1 MIAAGQVMEALAS
14 IITFTLYLR
23 PSECLRLQ
31 GKLIT
36 APAQAPRRVQDGQG
50 QMWPLLLH
58 PQEGGDTSKTGRV
71 DESLLADNPLFPWLP
86 QVLGLLKAKFPHSL
100 VFNFGQAQWGRA
112 LKGAASACGLT
123 ALGDPCLHRLRH
135 GGVSHDLLFKART
148 LLSAKKRGRW
158 ASDRSLARYERG
170 GRINEQ
176 LSLLSQD
183 ILIAA
188 DLAASNIGVTLV
200 NAFRSL

>member
-1 MIAAGQVMEALAS
+1 
-14 IITFTLYLR
+14 
-23 PSECLRLQ
+23 
-31 GKLIT
+31 
-36 APAQAPRRVQDGQG
+36 
-50 QMWPLLLH
+50 MWSTLLH
-58 PQEGGDTSKTGRV
+58 PHEGSDTSRTGRV
-71 DESLLADNPLFPWLP
+71 DGSLLADHPRLPWLP

-112 LKGAASACGLT
+112 LRGAASACGLS
-123 ALGDPCLHRLRH
+123 ALGDPCLYRLRH
-135 GGVSHDLLFKART
+135 GGGSHDLLFKARS

-176 LSLLSQD
+176 LSLLTQD

-200 NAFRSL
+200 NAFPSL